1 MTDPRG
7 AASDAE
13 FVQRVADQ
21 LAGLPGVRAVALGGS
36 RGRGTHRP
44 DSDWD
49 FALYYRGGFDAGNLR
64 ATGWSGEV
72 FDPGAWGP
80 LFDGGAWLRID
91 ERPVDVHYR
100 DLDVVERQLAEA
112 RAGRFEWQPLT
123 FHLAGMPGY
132 MLLAELATGR
142 VLRGE
147 LDVPEYPA
155 ELRAQAPTQWWQFA
169 ALNLDYARANHARFG
184 RVAETAGTLGQA
196 ACQAA
201 HAVCAGR
208 GSWVTNEKELLDSAG
223 LRGVDEVLAE
233 LGTGPDGLVA
243 AVERVRER
251 CAAAVREAGSVPHA
265 R

>member
-1 MTDPRG
+1 MTRSGTGP
-7 AASDAE
+7 DAE
-13 FVQRVADQ
+13 FVERVADR

-36 RGRGTHRP
+36 RASGTHRA

-49 FALYYRGGFDAGNLR
+49 FALYYRGGFDAGDLR
-64 ATGWSGEV
+64 AAGWPGEV

-100 DLDVVERQLAEA
+100 DLDVLEHQLEQA
-112 RAGRFEWQPLT
+112 RAGRFDWQPLT

-142 VLRGE
+142 VLRGDLE
-147 LDVPEYPA
+147 VPEYPA
-155 ELRAQAPTQWWQFA
+155 ALREQAPGQWWQFA
-169 ALNLDYARANHARFG
+169 VLTFDYARGNHARFG
-184 RVAETAGTLGQA
+184 RVAETAGALGQA

-201 HAVCAGR
+201 HAVCAAR
-208 GSWVTNEKELLDSAG
+208 GTWVTNEKRLLELAG

-233 LGTGPDGLVA
+233 LGVGPDGLVA
-243 AVERVRER
+243 AVDRVRER
-251 CAAAVREAGSVPHA
+251 CAAAVRDAGDVPEA